1 MPEQKQQKKEEVSL
15 EWIRKQFENFAD
27 LEDVELTVP
36 SGKISLLF
44 VKSITDSQAVSQRLI
59 TPFYEMD
66 DIQAYFRYLTDYPG
80 SEPATTREQAN
91 VLLLSGYACI
101 ESGGELCFFEVLKAE
116 NSSVKETMTESITQ
130 GPSDALTENL
140 TVNLNLI
147 RRRYQSADL
156 KMESMVIGNLSR
168 TKLAILYDDTRVD
181 SQVLKE
187 LKERLDTLELDIVQ
201 AAGEMDRYLNSDR
214 VRIFPK
220 TIVTERPDRV
230 VFNLAE
236 GKVVVMMDTTGYAIV
251 LPAIFSDFFTAM
263 DDKIHVPIVGRFLKM
278 LRVIGVAMTLW
289 LPALYVAFTSYNP
302 EIVRVQI
309 ALLIAGSRAT
319 VPYPSFVEVL
329 IMLMMMEFLTE
340 ASLRLPR
347 AIGPTATTVGG
358 LILGQAATAA
368 GLVGNIMIILV
379 SAVAIS
385 NFMVPLN
392 MMSFSIRVLKY
403 VFVLAAAAVGLI
415 GVVICL
421 VGFTMYL
428 CSLRSFG
435 QPYFR
440 LFVIDNAVSFMDK
453 KGGRR

>member
-1 MPEQKQQKKEEVSL
+1 MPGQQIVEEVSVQ
-15 EWIRKQFENFAD
+15 WIKGKLGHFAD
-27 LEDVELTVP
+27 LEDRTLTAP
-36 SGKISLLF
+36 SGEAGLLYI
-44 VKSITDSQAVSQRLI
+44 KSITDPQIINRSIIA
-59 TPFYEMD
+59 PFYEMD
-66 DIQAYFRYLTDYPG
+66 DPAAYSDYLTAYPG
-80 SEPATTREQAN
+80 SEAVTTAKR
-91 VLLLSGYACI
+91 VLDLMLSGYACLDVQ
-101 ESGGELCFFEVLKAE
+101 GKLCLFDALKAE
-116 NSSVKETMTESITQ
+116 TSSVSETKTESVTQ

-140 TVNLNLI
+140 AVNLNLI
-147 RRRYQSADL
+147 RRRYQSAEL
-156 KMESMVIGNLSR
+156 KMESMLIGNISR
-168 TKLAILYDDTRVD
+168 TKVAILYDDSRVNH
-181 SQVLKE
+181 QVLDE
-187 LKERLDTLELDIVQ
+187 LRKRLATLRIDILQASGELEKYIS
-201 AAGEMDRYLNSDR
+201 SDK

-236 GKVVVMMDTTGYAIV
+236 GKVAVMLDTTGFAIL
-251 LPAIFSDFFTAM
+251 LPVIFNDFFVAM
-263 DDKIHVPIVGRFLKM
+263 DDKIQLPFVGRFLKI

-319 VPYPSFVEVL
+319 VPYPSFVEVV

-358 LILGQAATAA
+358 LILGQAATEA

-379 SAVAIS
+379 SVVAIS

-403 VFVLAAAAVGLI
+403 FFVVAAATVGLV
-415 GVVICL
+415 GVVVCL

-428 CSLRSFG
+428 CSQRSFG
-435 QPYFR
+435 QPYFKMFF
-440 LFVIDNAVSFMDK
+440 LDSIGTSGK
-453 KGGRR
+453 QKGGRS